1 MLVINYFYFIEQK
14 KNNLKIHPQVTGS
27 LTVGRTAASVS
38 RVEKPLSQ
46 IL

>member
-1 MLVINYFYFIEQK
+1 MPVINYFYFIDQK
-14 KNNLKIHPQVTGS
+14 KNNSKIHPRVTGS
-27 LTVGRTAASVS
+27 ATVGSTAASVS